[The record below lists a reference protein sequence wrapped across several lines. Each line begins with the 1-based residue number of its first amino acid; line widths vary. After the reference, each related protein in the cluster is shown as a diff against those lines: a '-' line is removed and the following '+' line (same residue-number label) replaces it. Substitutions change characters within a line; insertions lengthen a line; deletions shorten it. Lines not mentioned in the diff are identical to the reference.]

1 MKIELPDLWV
11 GVAIGVV
18 GTLTALFLLVAGA
31 CVLAA

>member
-1 MKIELPDLWV
+1 MKIELSELWV

-18 GTLTALFLLVAGA
+18 GTLAALFLIVAGA